1 MFWFDI
7 ADELLPPVYR
17 AIKDMY
23 AYARTLDT
31 QLRESLTDMLAVR
44 QNFFI
49 QTCDLQTIEYWESLL
64 GITLYG
70 GETLEDRRQMIMIYL
85 NNRFPTSEPYV
96 RHVMETLFGA
106 GNYDL
111 EFDPDDPFFIHVK
124 MFDSPYET
132 IKRFWDWFL
141 KMRPAHIIFTKSYTE
156 RAYGEIFVSSI
167 SPSQYMSKATASV
180 TYGTGTVW
188 LGDTQYTL
196 DTMDL

>member
-31 QLRESLTDMLAVR
+31 QLRQSLTDMMAVR

-49 QTCDLQTIEYWESLL
+49 QTCDIETIEYWESLL

-70 GETLEDRRQMIMIYL
+70 GETIEDRRQMIMIYL
-85 NNRFPTSEPYV
+85 NNRYPTSEPYV
-96 RHVMETLFGA
+96 RSVMNTLFGQE
-106 GNYDL
+106 NYDI
-111 EFDPDDPFFIHVK
+111 EFDAYDPFLIRMHI
-124 MFDSPYET
+124 FDSPYDS

-141 KMRPAHIIFTKSYTE
+141 KARPAHIIFTKSYTE

-180 TYGTGTVW
+180 VFGTGTVW
-188 LGDTQYTL
+188 LGSTQYTL
-196 DTMDL
+196 NTMDL